1 MECHAEYVLL
11 CRGLRVHG
19 GHEERSDDYG
29 KNTWTDSHR
38 TPADPYAITPGGSC
52 RRLWC
57 KLKPTVKS
65 VRASASLSRVVAHG
79 AQAAS
84 AAFHSSVIVALYPPS
99 LPVLNCPFLIF
110 SASSIPEIVITALSN
125 RLKPSMGRI
134 RCFILRWSCSTRLF
148 KYWLDRTLTRP
159 GSSPSAFISRTARC
173 EAA

>member
-1 MECHAEYVLL
+1 MG
-11 CRGLRVHG
+11 RKR
-19 GHEERSDDYG
+19 
-29 KNTWTDSHR
+29 
-38 TPADPYAITPGGSC
+38 GGSLTPTGSGANSS
-52 RRLWC
+52 RRGDRL
-57 KLKPTVKS
+57 S
-65 VRASASLSRVVAHG
+65 SASLSDCEW
-79 AQAAS
+79 AQATS

-173 EAA
+173 EAALRQERTDADLQTKKQTFAKHAD